1 MNRTMDGLVV
11 APRGA
16 AFALLGV
23 AGRPVTLG
31 VEVASSIRQ
40 RLRGWLGRVQAP
52 RERGLWIAPCDAV
65 HTMAMRFPVDL
76 VFVNGAGRILRID
89 PAVRPWRIRICL
101 GAHSVIELAAGEAA
115 RLGLAQGD
123 CLERRGV

>member
-1 MNRTMDGLVV
+1 MNRTMEGLVM

-23 AGRPVTLG
+23 EGRPVNLG

-40 RLRGWLGRVQAP
+40 RLRGWLGRMSP
-52 RERGLWIAPCDAV
+52 PGERGLWIVPCDGV
-65 HTMAMRFPVDL
+65 HTMAMRFPIDL

-89 PAVRPWRIRICL
+89 RGVPPWRVRICI
-101 GAHSVIELAAGEAA
+101 GAHSVIELAAGQAS
-115 RLGLAQGD
+115 RLGLGVGD
-123 CLERRGV
+123 CLERRTV